1 MKKLIFIFTL
11 ILSII
16 TFAEE
21 KIKVVSFNIAA
32 GAKNLKADLNKT
44 ADAIKALDADIIGIQ
59 EVDRLTKRSG
69 YVDQIKVLADL
80 TGYNFVFGKT
90 IDFDGGEYG
99 IGILTKHPILKA
111 EKIDLPNE
119 PNEEPRVA
127 LMAQV
132 KVPTIQEPVNFINTH
147 LGIVLNAKTDE
158 ELARDS
164 SIRVRQAKVIN
175 DYAAKIKG
183 LKFLVGDMNDG
194 INSDSMT
201 LLKYN
206 WKCVFDEETPNTYTY
221 SATEPFKGIDFIFV
235 SPEKQWNINAFV
247 PSTEEYRNETGIDW
261 RIISDHLPVI
271 ATFEAK

>member
-32 GAKNLKADLNKT
+32 GAKNFKADLNKT

-111 EKIDLPNE
+111 EKIVLPNE

>member
-1 MKKLIFIFTL
+1 MKKVIFIFTL

-32 GAKNLKADLNKT
+32 GAKNFKADLNKT

-111 EKIDLPNE
+111 EKNVLPNE

>member
-32 GAKNLKADLNKT
+32 GAKYFKADLNKT

-175 DYAAKIKG
+175 DYATKIKG

>member
-32 GAKNLKADLNKT
+32 GAKNFKADLNKT

-111 EKIDLPNE
+111 EKIVLPNE
-119 PNEEPRVA
+119 PDEEPRVA

>member
-32 GAKNLKADLNKT
+32 GAKNFKADLNKT

>member
-32 GAKNLKADLNKT
+32 GAKNFKADLNKT

-59 EVDRLTKRSG
+59 EVDRLTKRNG

-111 EKIDLPNE
+111 EKIVLPNE

>member
-32 GAKNLKADLNKT
+32 GAKNFKADLNKT

-111 EKIDLPNE
+111 EKIDLPKE

>member
-111 EKIDLPNE
+111 EKIVLPNE

-271 ATFEAK
+271 ATFEVK

>member
-32 GAKNLKADLNKT
+32 GAKNFKADLNKT

-175 DYAAKIKG
+175 DYATKIKG

>member
-32 GAKNLKADLNKT
+32 GAKNFKADLNKT

-175 DYAAKIKG
+175 DYATKIKG
-183 LKFLVGDMNDG
+183 LKFLVGDMNDR

>member
-32 GAKNLKADLNKT
+32 GAKNFKADLNKT

-175 DYAAKIKG
+175 DYATKIKG
-183 LKFLVGDMNDG
+183 LKFLVGDMNDR

-206 WKCVFDEETPNTYTY
+206 WKCVFDEETPNT
-221 SATEPFKGIDFIFV
+221 SFHCG
-235 SPEKQWNINAFV
+235 
-247 PSTEEYRNETGIDW
+247 
-261 RIISDHLPVI
+261 
-271 ATFEAK
+271 